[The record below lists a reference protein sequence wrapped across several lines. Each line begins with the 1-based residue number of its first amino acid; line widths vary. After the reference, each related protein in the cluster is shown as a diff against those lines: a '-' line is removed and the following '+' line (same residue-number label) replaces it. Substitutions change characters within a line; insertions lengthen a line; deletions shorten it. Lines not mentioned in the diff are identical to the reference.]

1 MVNGLNPARYP
12 QFDYV
17 RAFIAAHAARLRAAR
32 QRKDAGASAMELAII
47 TAIVVAFAIFVLLA
61 VKTVIDQRSGQIKSN
76 NTNVAP

>member
-1 MVNGLNPARYP
+1 MRSLSHVKSP
-12 QFDYV
+12 QFSYI
-17 RAFIAAHAARLRAAR
+17 RAFLGLHSARFQAARK
-32 QRKDAGASAMELAII
+32 RKDAGASAMELAII

>member
-1 MVNGLNPARYP
+1 MSSLNHVKSP
-12 QFDYV
+12 QLHYF
-17 RAFIAAHAARLRAAR
+17 RAFLGLHSARLQAAR

-47 TAIVVAFAIFVLLA
+47 TAIVVAFSIFVLLA